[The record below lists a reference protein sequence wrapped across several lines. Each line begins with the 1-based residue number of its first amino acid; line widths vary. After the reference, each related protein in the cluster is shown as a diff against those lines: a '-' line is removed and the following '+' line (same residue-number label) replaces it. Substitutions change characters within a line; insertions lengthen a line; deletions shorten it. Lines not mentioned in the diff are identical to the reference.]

1 LLFFGCRHPDVDD
14 IYADEFLQAQTAG
27 VVECLKAYSRL
38 PEYPHRYVQDAMA
51 ANAEKI
57 WRLWQ
62 QGALVYV
69 CGDAQYMLPGVRQ
82 ALQKIYQDACHKDGK
97 MIDDGQAKLWLQE
110 MEVEGRFLVDA
121 WA

>member
-1 LLFFGCRHPDVDD
+1 
-14 IYADEFLQAQTAG
+14 
-27 VVECLKAYSRL
+27 
-38 PEYPHRYVQDAMA
+38 
-51 ANAEKI
+51 
-57 WRLWQ
+57 
-62 QGALVYV
+62 
-69 CGDAQYMLPGVRQ
+69 MLTGVRQ